1 MAGVRQLH
9 IRRGARM
16 PSTDVMPRLNQVLRG
31 IKIRQ
36 TRAGGSSRQPRLPIT
51 PEALLRIKST
61 WEHDGINQDR
71 IMLWAA
77 FTICFFGFLRS
88 GEISL
93 GADSSFDPTRDL
105 TPHDIEVDNLENPQ
119 LLRLHLKHS
128 KTDPYSE
135 GSDIFIA
142 RTHDEL
148 CPVSAVLAW
157 LTHREAGRSGPL
169 FYFQS
174 GTPLTRSTFVIR
186 LKEALSAAGI
196 NPTRFAGHSFRIG
209 AATTAAKKGLPDSAI
224 KRLGRWKS
232 SVYQRYIKPSPI
244 TLGTLA
250 SSISSPHQRA
260 GDPPPL
266 STPRS
271 EQQ

>member
-1 MAGVRQLH
+1 M
-9 IRRGARM
+9 
-16 PSTDVMPRLNQVLRG
+16 
-31 IKIRQ
+31 
-36 TRAGGSSRQPRLPIT
+36 
-51 PEALLRIKST
+51 
-61 WEHDGINQDR
+61 
-71 IMLWAA
+71 
-77 FTICFFGFLRS
+77 CFFGFLQS

-105 TPHDIEVDNLENPQ
+105 TPHDIEVDNLVNPQ

-148 CPVSAVLAW
+148 CPVSAILAW

-250 SSISSPHQRA
+250 SSISSPHQHA

-271 EQQ
+271 EPQ